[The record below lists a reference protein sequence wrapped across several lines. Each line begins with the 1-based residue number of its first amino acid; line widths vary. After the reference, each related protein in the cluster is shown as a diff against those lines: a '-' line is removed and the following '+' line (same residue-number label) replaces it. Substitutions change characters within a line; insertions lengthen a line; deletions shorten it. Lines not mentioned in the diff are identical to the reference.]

1 MVEERSVKT
10 KWFADHEM
18 VYKKNIQQHQCKTRS
33 SMKKWCMVIVFLAF
47 TGSVIAQE
55 NSKPPILNGQDTVIS
70 LTDQGTVELH
80 VANLPLATV
89 LRLLSLKGKKN
100 IIASPNVKGSVTAN
114 LYDVTFEEALNAI
127 LVPNDATY
135 RQVGNFIY
143 IYTTEELKTINA
155 AARGEPITHVF
166 MLNYI
171 SGVDAKM
178 FVEPMLDG
186 KGTVSASPATP
197 SGLSSSAEEG
207 GGQSDAGTSFIIV
220 TATPDKLRKVENIL
234 KQIDV
239 RPRQVLIEATILRA
253 ALTDQNALGI
263 DFTLLGGV
271 DLELLGISSPGFA
284 GMTLGQLPQ
293 DRFERSNL
301 GATTDL
307 AGNVATGG
315 LTFGI
320 VKDQVAVFVR
330 ALEQI
335 TDTVVVANPKILTL
349 NKQKGQVIVGRRD
362 GFITTTVTETQAIQ
376 TVQFLE
382 TGTQLIF
389 RPFISDDGYI
399 RVELHPEDSVGFVN
413 AQGLPSEQTTEVT
426 TNVIIRD
433 GETIL
438 IGGLFREVTTD
449 SRSQVPFFGDIP
461 FIGQLFRSN
470 EDNTTREEVIILL
483 TVHIVKDR
491 ESYADDSQDQL
502 ENIERIRVGARQG
515 LMWHGRERLAQT
527 HYHKALDAVNTNNK
541 EDALWHLNMALHNN
555 SRFISA
561 IRLKEDI
568 LGQRS
573 WEDDASGGRSFLHRM
588 IAKERGYVLP
598 LFGQPATPKLLP
610 DQAEQPET
618 DTKEN
623 DTP

>member
-1 MVEERSVKT
+1 
-10 KWFADHEM
+10 
-18 VYKKNIQQHQCKTRS
+18 
-33 SMKKWCMVIVFLAF
+33 MKKWRMAIVLLAL
-47 TGSVIAQE
+47 TDSVIGQE
-55 NSKPPILNGQDTVIS
+55 NSKSPIQNGQDTVIS

-80 VANLPLATV
+80 VANLPLAAV

-114 LYDVTFEEALNAI
+114 LYDVTFDEALNAI
-127 LVPNDATY
+127 LVPNDAAY
-135 RQVGNFIY
+135 LQVGNFIY
-143 IYTTEELKTINA
+143 IYTTDELKTINA
-155 AARGEPITHVF
+155 AARGDPITHVF
-166 MLNYI
+166 TLNYI
-171 SGVDAKM
+171 SSVDAKI
-178 FVEPMLDG
+178 FIEPILDG
-186 KGTVSASPATP
+186 KGNVSASPAVTL
-197 SGLSSSAEEG
+197 GLSSSAEEG
-207 GGQSDAGTSFIIV
+207 GGQSNAGSSFIIV
-220 TATPDKLRKVENIL
+220 TTTPDKLREVENIL
-234 KQIDV
+234 KQIDI

-253 ALTDQNALGI
+253 ALTDQNSLGI
-263 DFTLLGGV
+263 DFTLVGGV
-271 DLELLGISSPGFA
+271 DLELLGVSSPGFA
-284 GMTLGQLPQ
+284 EMTLGQLPAN
-293 DRFERSNL
+293 RFERTNL
-301 GATTDL
+301 AATTDL
-307 AGNVATGG
+307 TGG
-315 LTFGI
+315 IPDGGITFGI
-320 VKDQVAVFVR
+320 IKDQVAVFVR

-335 TDTVVVANPKILTL
+335 TDTVVVANPKVLTL

-389 RPFISDDGYI
+389 RPFIGDDGYI

-438 IGGLFREVTTD
+438 IGGLFREVTSN
-449 SRSQVPFFGDIP
+449 SRSQVPLFGDIP
-461 FIGQLFRSN
+461 VIGQFFRSN

-483 TVHIVKDR
+483 TVQIVKDR
-491 ESYADDSQDQL
+491 ESYVDDSRDQL

-527 HYHKALDAVNTNNK
+527 HYHKALDAVSNNNK
-541 EDALWHLNMALHNN
+541 KNALWHLNMALHNN

-561 IRLKEDI
+561 MRLKEDI

-573 WEDDASGGRSFLHRM
+573 WEGETSGGRTFLHRM

-598 LFGQPATPKLLP
+598 MYGRPATPKLLP
-610 DQAEQPET
+610 IQIEQPET
-618 DTKEN
+618 DSKEN